1 VNEWLDYLFKSL
13 PFVMAAIAWAIRQ
26 EIRANRQEDKLSELQ
41 KTVEDDRKSNDEK
54 TKALDSKLDKIL
66 EGQNTLLVSQARTEE
81 QIKTLYNDRRTP

>member
-1 VNEWLDYLFKSL
+1 MNEWLDYLFKSL

>member
-1 VNEWLDYLFKSL
+1 MNEWLDYLFKSL

-41 KTVEDDRKSNDEK
+41 KTVEDDRKSNDER